1 MKLTKLKLQQIIKE
15 EAKAII
21 ESSDDWATALQRRA
35 RAPRGHTGGVQTE
48 REELPPVEP
57 QELGPEDEPEEED
70 VDLGE
75 QGPTSKEQ
83 LFDAAEMLIDKIGR
97 DLDEKDI
104 GILYDVAMYIN
115 NHGPPNEETLGKIIR
130 MERPFSDMPT
140 HIHSPT
146 RP

>member
-1 MKLTKLKLQQIIKE
+1 MKLTKLKLQQIIQE

-83 LFDAAEMLIDKIGR
+83 LFDAAEMLMGKLGR
-97 DLDEKDI
+97 DLNEEDI
-104 GILYDVAMYIN
+104 GILFDIATYIN
-115 NHGPPNEETLGKIIR
+115 NHGEPDETTLEKIIK
-130 MERPFSDMPT
+130 MERPFSDMPMA
-140 HIHSPT
+140 IHEPS
-146 RP
+146 R